1 MTDLSLTSS
10 IYIRVAGQ
18 DLLAQ
23 NGQNLIEA
31 IVDQHSHLPSMFEVR
46 LYDARLRLLESDL
59 LGPAQAIEIGA
70 VSQNG
75 KAVRLI
81 EGEIT
86 AVEPIF
92 HRDGGAELL
101 LRGYDKAFRLYKRA
115 QSRTFLNVKDS
126 DLAEKIAQ
134 EWNLQAEVE
143 HTTTLYDHVYQRN
156 QSDLEFLLQRAWR
169 IGFEC
174 FVKENTLYFRKPRK
188 PNAPTATLRWGED
201 LLFFH
206 PRMNF
211 AEQVDEVVVRGW
223 NSEEK
228 KSVIGRATDGR
239 VQVEIGSQF
248 ARQAWINQFQDT
260 KYVIV
265 DQPVFTQTE
274 ADILASARMD
284 ELIGAF
290 ISAEGVAFRRP
301 EIQAGEEVRIEGV
314 GYRFTGTFLV
324 TSARH
329 VFSRSDGLETTFTIH
344 GTRTGLISEE
354 MQARERLDRWY
365 GIFIGVVTNN
375 NDPTQQGRVKVRFP
389 WLDEHGESDWV
400 RIAGVGSSSDTG
412 LVMLPN
418 VNDQVLVAFEHGDF
432 NRPII
437 MGSLQQETGESTE
450 TQTENGQTVRAS
462 WRTSGG
468 HNVTMAHNSRENYLQ
483 INTHSGHTV
492 RLDETA
498 QKLTITSAGGQT
510 VVLDDRTRQIR
521 IEGGGDVAVQAQGN
535 ISVQAGRDLNLSATG
550 RVNVRGSQIN
560 LQ

>member
-1 MTDLSLTSS
+1 MSDLRLTSS
-10 IYIRVAGQ
+10 IYVRVAGQ
-18 DLLAQ
+18 DLLTQ
-23 NGQNLIEA
+23 NGQNLIEV

-59 LGPAQAIEIGA
+59 LGPAQKVEIGA
-70 VSQNG
+70 VTQSG
-75 KAVRLI
+75 KGVRLI

-92 HRDGGAELL
+92 HRDGGAEILI
-101 LRGYDKAFRLYKRA
+101 RGYDKAFRLYKRA

-126 DLAEKIAQ
+126 DLAEKIAR
-134 EWNLQAEVE
+134 EWNLDVRVE
-143 HTTTLYDHVYQRN
+143 RTHTLYDHVYQRN

-174 FVKENTLYFRKPRK
+174 FVKNNTLYFRKPRK
-188 PNAPTATLRWGED
+188 LNRPTVTLRWGED

-223 NSEEK
+223 NSFEK
-228 KSVIGRATDGR
+228 KGVIGRAQDGNAYA
-239 VQVEIGSQF
+239 QIGSTYARDSWIKQF
-248 ARQAWINQFQDT
+248 RNI

-265 DQPVFTQTE
+265 DQPVFTQNE
-274 ADILASARMD
+274 ADVLAEARMD
-284 ELIGAF
+284 ELVGAF
-290 ISAEGVAFRRP
+290 ISAEGIAFRRP
-301 EIQAGEEVRIEGV
+301 EIEAGQEVRIAGV
-314 GYRFTGTFLV
+314 GHRFTGIFLV

-329 VFSRSDGLETTFTIH
+329 VFNRADGFETTFTIH

-365 GIFIGVVTNN
+365 GIFIGIVTNN
-375 NDPTQQGRVKVRFP
+375 NDPEKKGRVKVRYP
-389 WLDEHGESDWV
+389 WLDDHGESDWV
-400 RIAGVGSSSDTG
+400 RIAGTGANSDAG
-412 LVMLPN
+412 VSMLPN

-437 MGSLQQETGESTE
+437 MASLQQETGESNE
-450 TQTENGQTVRAS
+450 IVTENGQTVRAS

-468 HNVTMAHNSRENYLQ
+468 HDVTMAHNSQENFLQ
-483 INTHSGHTV
+483 INTSSGHTV

-498 QKLTITSAGGQT
+498 QKLTITSAGGHT
-510 VVLDDRTRQIR
+510 IVLDDRTRQIQV
-521 IEGGGDVAVQAQGN
+521 ESKGNMELKSQGN
-535 ISVQAGRDLNLSATG
+535 LSVQAGRDLNLSATG
-550 RVNVRGSQIN
+550 RVNLRGAQIN

>member
-1 MTDLSLTSS
+1 MKELNFTSS

-23 NGQNLIEA
+23 NGPNLIET

-59 LGPAQAIEIGA
+59 LGPAQAIEIGT
-70 VSQNG
+70 VSQSGRNI
-75 KAVRLI
+75 RLI
-81 EGEIT
+81 KGEIT

-101 LRGYDKAFRLYKRA
+101 IRGYDKAFRLYKRA

-126 DLAEKIAQ
+126 DLAQKIAQ
-134 EWNLQAEVE
+134 EWNLQAEVDT
-143 HTTTLYDHVYQRN
+143 TTTLYDHVYQRN

-174 FVKENTLYFRKPRK
+174 FVKDETLYFRKPRK
-188 PNAPTATLRWGED
+188 PNAPVVTLRWGED

-228 KSVIGRATDGR
+228 KSVIGRASDGR
-239 VQVEIGSQF
+239 LPVEIGSQF
-248 ARQAWINQFQDT
+248 SYRDWIKQIQDA

-274 ADILASARMD
+274 ADILAEARMD

-301 EIQAGEEVRIEGV
+301 EIQAGEEIRVEGV

-329 VFSRSDGLETTFTIH
+329 VFSRADGLETTFTVH

-365 GIFIGVVTNN
+365 GIFVGLVTNN
-375 NDPTQQGRVKVRFP
+375 NDPAQQGRVKVRFP
-389 WLDEHGESDWV
+389 WLDDHGESDWV
-400 RIAGVGSSSDTG
+400 RIAGIGPSSDTG

-437 MGSLQQETGESTE
+437 MGSLQQETSESSTIH
-450 TQTENGQTVRAS
+450 TENGQTVHAS

-468 HNVTMAHNSRENYLQ
+468 HDVTMAHNSRENYLQ
-483 INTHSGHTV
+483 ISTHSGHTV
-492 RLDETA
+492 RLDESQ
-498 QKLTITSAGGQT
+498 QKLTITSANGQT
-510 VVLDDRTRQIR
+510 IVLDDRTQQIR
-521 IEGGGDVAVQAQGN
+521 IESSGDVAVQAQGN
-535 ISVQAGRDLNLSATG
+535 VKMQAGRDLELTAVNQLNL
-550 RVNVRGSQIN
+550 RGAQIN
-560 LQ
+560 LG

>member
-1 MTDLSLTSS
+1 MNSLRLTSS

-18 DLLAQ
+18 DLLTE
-23 NGQNLIEA
+23 NGQNLIEV

-59 LGPAQAIEIGA
+59 LGPAQKVEIGA
-70 VSQNG
+70 VTQSG
-75 KAVRLI
+75 KGVRLI

-92 HRDGGAELL
+92 HRDGGAEIL

-134 EWNLQAEVE
+134 EWNLDVEVE
-143 HTTTLYDHVYQRN
+143 RTTTLYDHVYQRN

-174 FVKENTLYFRKPRK
+174 FVKNNTLYFRRPRQL
-188 PNAPTATLRWGED
+188 NAPTATLSWGED

-223 NSEEK
+223 NSMEK
-228 KSVIGRATDGR
+228 KGVVGRATDGR
-239 VQVEIGSQF
+239 VQATIGSKY
-248 ARQAWINQFQDT
+248 APQAWINQFQDI

-284 ELIGAF
+284 ELVGAF
-290 ISAEGVAFRRP
+290 VSAEGIAFRRP
-301 EIQAGEEVRIEGV
+301 EIEAGQEVRIAGV
-314 GYRFTGTFLV
+314 GHRFSGIFLV

-329 VFSRSDGLETTFTIH
+329 VFTRADGFETTFTVH

-365 GIFIGVVTNN
+365 GIFIGLVTNN
-375 NDPTQQGRVKVRFP
+375 NDPTKQGRVKVRFP
-389 WLDEHGESDWV
+389 WLDDHGESDWV
-400 RIAGVGSSSDTG
+400 RLAGIGSSSESGVT
-412 LVMLPN
+412 MLPN
-418 VNDQVLVAFEHGDF
+418 VDDQVLVAFEHGDF

-437 MGSLQQETGESTE
+437 MGSLQQETGEDTE
-450 TQTENGQTVRAS
+450 TVTENGRTVRAS

-468 HNVTMAHNSRENYLQ
+468 HNMTMAHNSRENFLQ
-483 INTHSGHTV
+483 INTNSGHSV

-498 QKLTITSAGGQT
+498 QKLVITSAGGHKI
-510 VVLDDRTRQIR
+510 VLDDRTRQIS
-521 IEGGGDVAVQAQGN
+521 IESAGDVSVQSKGN
-535 ISVQAGRDLNLSATG
+535 VAVQAGRDLNLTAVG
-550 RVNVRGSQIN
+550 RLNLRGAQIN

>member
-59 LGPAQAIEIGA
+59 LGPAQTIEIGA

-75 KAVRLI
+75 KSVRLI

-329 VFSRSDGLETTFTIH
+329 VFSRADGLETTFTIH

-437 MGSLQQETGESTE
+437 MGSLQQETGESAE
-450 TQTENGQTVRAS
+450 VQTENGQTVRAS

-483 INTHSGHTV
+483 ISTHSGHTV

-510 VVLDDRTRQIR
+510 VVLDDRARQIR
-521 IEGGGDVAVQAQGN
+521 IEGDGDVAVQAQGN